1 MIKRRV
7 RRQGQITW
15 EPFKWYA
22 TVESCVNGLGQQM
35 VRDSKAE
42 KIVDAI
48 RDVEHVCSVLSA
60 ALSPQFEIK
69 PGPYSDRYR
78 SYSHAHRQPPN
89 ATHSEKNSVTVQL
102 CCRNW

>member
-1 MIKRRV
+1 MIIPINDEYQIASDSRCWMIKRRV
-7 RRQGQITW
+7 RRKGQITW

-35 VRDSKAE
+35 VRDSKADN
-42 KIVDAI
+42 IVDAV

-69 PGPYSDRYR
+69 QRAG
-78 SYSHAHRQPPN
+78 
-89 ATHSEKNSVTVQL
+89 
-102 CCRNW
+102 